1 MISLVTL
8 AHRVSNIHKRYAK
21 IHSSVF
27 SFSIS
32 QLKYIF
38 WKEKEPDYCKHQ
50 PELIQMGQEL
60 AEARSIINGEEEL
73 EPATTI
79 GREFA
84 FALDVYIIALSDTVE
99 WLSKICNRRC
109 RDRKGLE
116 PYSAKQDW
124 ADRAEYDNS
133 VQQYKRLGVQLHRLF
148 KRF

>member
-84 FALDVYIIALSDTVE
+84 FALDVYIIALSDTIK
-99 WLSKICNRRC
+99 WLSIICSRRC
-109 RDRKGLE
+109 RDRGGFE

-124 ADRAEYDNS
+124 ADRADYDNS
-133 VQQYKRLGVQLHRLF
+133 VQQYKRLGMQLYHLF